1 MRCRQICAIL
11 RSRCAIN
18 KTPTDRDI
26 RRRAC
31 LFLCVSATLLLNI
44 LGDSIKKVPTVH
56 RLVITDDS
64 NT

>member
-18 KTPTDRDI
+18 KTPTDRDV

-31 LFLCVSATLLLNI
+31 TVSVCVGNFDAKYIGRLY
-44 LGDSIKKVPTVH
+44 KKVPTVR